1 MDVTKKYNWLEPNTT
16 HGLTLILTNNEIEM
30 LKQGKEAIQYFVDH
44 YAPHT
49 SDHVEVVYDLID
61 KISEAAK

>member
-30 LKQGKEAIQYFVDH
+30 LKQGKETMQYFIDH
-44 YAPHT
+44 YAPYT
-49 SDHVEVVYDLID
+49 SDHVEVVYNLID
-61 KISEAAK
+61 KISEASK